1 MQHESTVF
9 VPEVGMVKMVGS
21 SGQLSLG
28 KQFAGQ
34 YYELEHLAD
43 GAIVLR
49 PMKVVPSSEGW
60 VHEPE
65 VQYQLAKAAKWLKDT
80 PRTETSID
88 ALVRKGRKRK

>member
-1 MQHESTVF
+1 
-9 VPEVGMVKMVGS
+9 MVKMVGS

-34 YYELEHLAD
+34 YYELEHLPD

-49 PMKVVPSSEGW
+49 PMKVVPVSEAW

-65 VQYQLAKAAKWLKDT
+65 VQYQLKRAAKWLKET
-80 PRTETSID
+80 PRSETPLD
-88 ALVRKGRKRK
+88 ALARRGRKRK

>member
-1 MQHESTVF
+1 
-9 VPEVGMVKMVGS
+9 MVKMVGS

-34 YYELEHLAD
+34 YYEMEHLPD

-49 PMKVVPSSEGW
+49 PMKVVPASEAW

-65 VQYQLAKAAKWLKDT
+65 VQYQLAKAAKWLK
-80 PRTETSID
+80 ETARSETVVD
-88 ALVRKGRKRK
+88 ALARKVRKRK